1 MISMAL
7 HKKIPK
13 SKAGY
18 GSNPLGFSCGV
29 CMYFRNGT
37 CVLVEGRVKSKDCC
51 NLFNSNTYKPA
62 K

>member
-1 MISMAL
+1 MTAIR
-7 HKKIPK
+7 KVPK
-13 SKAGY
+13 PNAGY

-37 CVLVEGRVKSKDCC
+37 CILVEGRVKAKDCC
-51 NLFNSNTYKPA
+51 NLFNSSTYHPA